1 MVASIALYYPSS
13 HFRDDQWLKVALLTW
28 DTVTLPVYARQVSP
42 VVTVTWYVRFVTKQI
57 SLSISPQTKLIW
69 NTYPSGT
76 FLNLLRTYQPQ
87 LSATYAPIGHWLG
100 APAERHSTSGPARR
114 SATSESGLTWI
125 YVGGRG
131 SKVALPQARQ
141 LIDTGLAVT
150 QPDHHYLGFHPKL
163 GAERSIWQC

>member
-1 MVASIALYYPSS
+1 VGYSNVARIRPPGISS
-13 HFRDDQWLKVALLTW
+13 RDSDLV
-28 DTVTLPVYARQVSP
+28 RQVCDE
-42 VVTVTWYVRFVTKQI
+42 TDFI
-57 SLSISPQTKLIW
+57 INISPDEADLEHV
-69 NTYPSGT
+69 SGT

-131 SKVALPQARQ
+131 SKVALPLAHQ